1 LKVDPG
7 RTDIYVSKEDI
18 HYNGIDSKDFW
29 EIRMAKKKPRGYVRV
44 DDILKIDYRKIPQE
58 YYKKCGSKQD
68 VIFKNIFGEPIK
80 VPEIEGGAEG
90 VDLELLYNLIYQA
103 NLKIDRILDVLERK
117 DTERY
122 ASAGS
127 EWVNI
132 SGSGMRFVVNQRFSR
147 GDIIAFKVFL
157 PLSSRT
163 WINVLGKVMSVTES
177 DSENKYSTAVKFID
191 LSEVDREMIIRYVF
205 QRQRELL
212 RLGSDV
218 KIENDRLV
226 D

>member
-1 LKVDPG
+1 
-7 RTDIYVSKEDI
+7 
-18 HYNGIDSKDFW
+18 
-29 EIRMAKKKPRGYVRV
+29 MAKEKPRGYVRV
-44 DDILKIDYRKIPQE
+44 DDILKVDYRKISYE
-58 YYKKCGSKQD
+58 HYKKCESKPE

-80 VPEIEGGAEG
+80 VPEIEGGTEG

-103 NLKIDRILDVLERK
+103 NLKIDRILDILERK
-117 DTERY
+117 DAERY
-122 ASAGS
+122 ASVGS

-132 SGSGMRFVVNQRFSR
+132 SGSGMRFIVNQRFSS

-157 PLSSRT
+157 PLASRT
-163 WINVLGKVMSVTES
+163 WINVLGKVMSVTEV

-191 LSEVDREMIIRYVF
+191 LPEVDREMIIRYVF

-218 KIENDRLV
+218 KIEKDQIV

>member
-1 LKVDPG
+1 
-7 RTDIYVSKEDI
+7 
-18 HYNGIDSKDFW
+18 
-29 EIRMAKKKPRGYVRV
+29 MAKENSRGYVRV
-44 DDILKIDYRKIPQE
+44 DDILKVDYRKISQE
-58 YYKKCGSKQD
+58 HYKKCESKPE

-80 VPEIEGGAEG
+80 VPEIEGGTEG

-122 ASAGS
+122 ASADR

-132 SGSGMRFVVNQRFSR
+132 SGSGMRIIVNQRFSS

-157 PLSSRT
+157 PLASRT
-163 WINVLGKVMSVTES
+163 WINVLGKVMSVTEV
-177 DSENKYSTAVKFID
+177 DSENRYSTAVKFID

-218 KIENDRLV
+218 KTEKDRIV

>member
-1 LKVDPG
+1 
-7 RTDIYVSKEDI
+7 
-18 HYNGIDSKDFW
+18 
-29 EIRMAKKKPRGYVRV
+29 MAKENSRGYVRV
-44 DDILKIDYRKIPQE
+44 DDILKVDYRKISQE
-58 YYKKCGSKQD
+58 HYKKCESKPE
-68 VIFKNIFGEPIK
+68 VIFKNIFGETIK
-80 VPEIEGGAEG
+80 VPEIEGGTEG

-122 ASAGS
+122 ASADR

-132 SGSGMRFVVNQRFSR
+132 SGSGMRIIVNQRFSS

-157 PLSSRT
+157 PLASRT
-163 WINVLGKVMSVTES
+163 WINVIGKVMSVTEV
-177 DSENKYSTAVKFID
+177 DSENRYSTAVKFID

-218 KIENDRLV
+218 KTEKDRIV